1 MTKRTVASEIDGRPV
16 EGTPAVLWYSRSAIP
31 AMGECWHLPT
41 PRPALARSRER
52 GHDRAVN
59 LPQPIISAG
68 VWALEN
74 GHRTLLALTGGRFPQ
89 SIAGMPTLELHTIGA
104 KSGERR
110 SRLLTSPIVED
121 GRVVLIGSNG
131 GGATSPAWV
140 ANLRAN
146 PEVEIT
152 TGGETH
158 HYRARVATGDER
170 AELWKRVV
178 KRYRGYETYQ
188 RRAPREI
195 PVVVCERIDE
205 PGK

>member
-1 MTKRTVASEIDGRPV
+1 MRGVCCRPLRRATC
-16 EGTPAVLWYSRSAIP
+16 GGL
-31 AMGECWHLPT
+31 
-41 PRPALARSRER
+41 ALRRER
-52 GHDRAVN
+52 GHDRTVN

-74 GHRTLLALTGGRFPQ
+74 GHRALLTLTGGRFPH

-121 GRVVLIGSNG
+121 GRVVLVGSNG
-131 GGATSPAWV
+131 GGATSPSWV

-152 TGGETH
+152 MGDETH
-158 HYRARVATGDER
+158 RYRARVVTGDER
-170 AELWKRVV
+170 TDLWTRVV

-195 PVVVCERIDE
+195 PVVVCERIEDST
-205 PGK
+205 P

>member
-1 MTKRTVASEIDGRPV
+1 
-16 EGTPAVLWYSRSAIP
+16 
-31 AMGECWHLPT
+31 
-41 PRPALARSRER
+41 
-52 GHDRAVN
+52 VN

-74 GHRTLLALTGGRFPQ
+74 GHRTLLSLTGGRFPNA
-89 SIAGMPTLELHTIGA
+89 IAGMPTLELHTTGA

-131 GGATSPAWV
+131 GGEKSPGWV

-152 TGGETH
+152 MGADTH
-158 HYRARVATGDER
+158 RYRARVVSGDER
-170 AELWKRVV
+170 TELWNRAV
-178 KRYRGYETYQ
+178 KRYRGYDAYQ

-195 PVVVCERIDE
+195 PVVVCERITE
-205 PGK
+205 A

>member
-1 MTKRTVASEIDGRPV
+1 M
-16 EGTPAVLWYSRSAIP
+16 
-31 AMGECWHLPT
+31 
-41 PRPALARSRER
+41 
-52 GHDRAVN
+52 N

-121 GRVVLIGSNG
+121 GRVVLVGSNG

-152 TGGETH
+152 SGGETH
-158 HYRARVATGDER
+158 RYRARVVTGDER
-170 AELWKRVV
+170 ADLWKRVV
-178 KRYRGYETYQ
+178 NRYRGYDAYQ

-205 PGK
+205 PGR

>member
-1 MTKRTVASEIDGRPV
+1 M
-16 EGTPAVLWYSRSAIP
+16 
-31 AMGECWHLPT
+31 
-41 PRPALARSRER
+41 
-52 GHDRAVN
+52 N
-59 LPQPIISAG
+59 LPQPVISAG

-74 GHRTLLALTGGRFPQ
+74 GHRALLALTGGRFPQ
-89 SIAGMPTLELHTIGA
+89 SIAGMPTLELHTTGA

-121 GRVVLIGSNG
+121 GRVVLVGSNG

-152 TGGETH
+152 IGDETKP
-158 HYRARVATGDER
+158 YRARVVTGDER
-170 AELWKRVV
+170 ADLWQRIVQ
-178 KRYRGYETYQ
+178 RYRGYDAYQ

-205 PGK
+205 PSEAS

>member
-1 MTKRTVASEIDGRPV
+1 MGPDGVVGSHPENGRP
-16 EGTPAVLWYSRSAIP
+16 AARIA
-31 AMGECWHLPT
+31 PT
-41 PRPALARSRER
+41 PSR
-52 GHDRAVN
+52 GHDCSVN

-89 SIAGMPTLELHTIGA
+89 SIGGMPTLELHTIGA

-121 GRVVLIGSNG
+121 ARIVLVGSNG

-152 TGGETH
+152 MGERTH
-158 HYRARVATGDER
+158 RYHARVVTGDER
-170 AELWKRVV
+170 AELWNRVV
-178 KRYRGYETYQ
+178 KRYRGYDAYQ

-205 PGK
+205 DSQ

>member
-1 MTKRTVASEIDGRPV
+1 M
-16 EGTPAVLWYSRSAIP
+16 
-31 AMGECWHLPT
+31 
-41 PRPALARSRER
+41 
-52 GHDRAVN
+52 N
-59 LPQPIISAG
+59 LPQPVISAG

-74 GHRTLLALTGGRFPQ
+74 GHRALLALTGGRFPH
-89 SIAGMPTLELHTIGA
+89 SIAGMPTLELHTTGA

-121 GRVVLIGSNG
+121 GRVVLVGSNG

-152 TGGETH
+152 MGDDTH
-158 HYRARVATGDER
+158 RYRARVVTGDER
-170 AELWKRVV
+170 SDLWNRIVQ
-178 KRYRGYETYQ
+178 RYRGYDAYQ

-195 PVVVCERIDE
+195 PVVVCERLDEPSDRSLQGEGGLAVDE
-205 PGK
+205 PGGGDR

>member
-1 MTKRTVASEIDGRPV
+1 MLGADH
-16 EGTPAVLWYSRSAIP
+16 Y
-31 AMGECWHLPT
+31 
-41 PRPALARSRER
+41 
-52 GHDRAVN
+52 RAVK

-74 GHRTLLALTGGRFPQ
+74 GHRALLALTGGRFPH

-104 KSGERR
+104 KTGERR

-121 GRVVLIGSNG
+121 ARVVLIGSNG
-131 GGATSPAWV
+131 GGATSPGWV

-152 TGGETH
+152 LRGDTH
-158 HYRARVATGDER
+158 AYRARVVTGAER
-170 AELWKRVV
+170 TEIWGRAV

-188 RRAPREI
+188 QRAPREI

-205 PGK
+205 PSQ

>member
-1 MTKRTVASEIDGRPV
+1 M
-16 EGTPAVLWYSRSAIP
+16 
-31 AMGECWHLPT
+31 
-41 PRPALARSRER
+41 
-52 GHDRAVN
+52 N
-59 LPQPIISAG
+59 LPQPIIRAG
-68 VWALEN
+68 VWTLEN
-74 GHRTLLALTGGRFPQ
+74 GHRALLVLTGGRFPRA
-89 SIAGMPTLELHTIGA
+89 IAGMPTLELHTIGA

-121 GRVVLIGSNG
+121 GRVVLVGSNG

-152 TGGETH
+152 MGGETRR
-158 HYRARVATGDER
+158 YRARVVTGDER
-170 AELWKRVV
+170 GDLWSRVV
-178 KRYRGYETYQ
+178 KRYRGYDAYQ

-205 PGK
+205 TGR

>member
-1 MTKRTVASEIDGRPV
+1 M
-16 EGTPAVLWYSRSAIP
+16 
-31 AMGECWHLPT
+31 
-41 PRPALARSRER
+41 
-52 GHDRAVN
+52 N
-59 LPQPIISAG
+59 LPQQIISAG

-74 GHRTLLALTGGRFPQ
+74 GHRTLLAFTGGRFPQ

-121 GRVVLIGSNG
+121 GRVVLVGSNG
-131 GGATSPAWV
+131 GGARSPGWV
-140 ANLRAN
+140 ANLRAH

-152 TGGETH
+152 MGGATH
-158 HYRARVATGDER
+158 RYHARVVTGDER
-170 AELWKRVV
+170 AHLWGRIV
-178 KRYRGYETYQ
+178 KRYAVYAGYQ

-205 PGK
+205 GDLT